1 MRVRVAKTINDQ
13 QLTNFMQEVFKI
25 LPQMLKSE
33 GKEEVEQ
40 LDEAIVFAAW
50 RRVAGEQ
57 LRDQAVPFRVYNKRL
72 IIAVADETWKRHLED
87 LSPQL
92 LFKLSGALGRAAIAF
107 LEFRIDTRTIDCER
121 ERLFR
126 ERTSQIERERVAMQN
141 VPENVR
147 RAANKIEDD
156 NLRRN
161 FLLAAGSCLARRRKR

>member
-1 MRVRVAKTINDQ
+1 MSP
-13 QLTNFMQEVFKI
+13 VFKI
-25 LPQMLKSE
+25 LPQMLRAE

-40 LDEAIVFAAW
+40 LDEAVVFAAW
-50 RRVAGEQ
+50 RRVAGEG
-57 LRDQAVPFRVYNKRL
+57 LREQAVPFRVYNKRL
-72 IIAVADETWKRHLED
+72 IVAVADETWQRHLEE

-107 LEFRIDTRTIDCER
+107 LEFRVDARTVDR
-121 ERLFR
+121 ESDKLFR

-147 RAANKIEDD
+147 RAAEKIEDD